1 VSDHNATNESKAN
14 ISSVVAWAVV
24 LVALTLLGGLPL
36 FIGGLNIA
44 RITSLTPHLPLVVV
58 GMLVSSCS
66 PTLAALLVARIY
78 PRAGSVRSL
87 LCQVRIW
94 RVGIVWYGVAILGP
108 IVLFLIAETIHVALV
123 GEWPGRWLVLP
134 SFSWFGPGSLFWVV
148 FGSLFAEEIGWR
160 GFGQAR
166 LQRRYGAF
174 RAGLMIGL
182 LWATWH
188 LWPVITPGGL
198 ALETFE
204 DVIATYLRM
213 IATAVVYAWIY
224 NSTNGSLL
232 LAMLAHF
239 GHNFAGT
246 IVWISPSNRH
256 FHITLALLYFLV
268 AVGIVLTTDSRTLG
282 RTHRRV

>member
-1 VSDHNATNESKAN
+1 
-14 ISSVVAWAVV
+14 
-24 LVALTLLGGLPL
+24 
-36 FIGGLNIA
+36 
-44 RITSLTPHLPLVVV
+44 
-58 GMLVSSCS
+58 
-66 PTLAALLVARIY
+66 
-78 PRAGSVRSL
+78 
-87 LCQVRIW
+87 
-94 RVGIVWYGVAILGP
+94 
-108 IVLFLIAETIHVALV
+108 
-123 GEWPGRWLVLP
+123 
-134 SFSWFGPGSLFWVV
+134 
-148 FGSLFAEEIGWR
+148 
-160 GFGQAR
+160 
-166 LQRRYGAF
+166 
-174 RAGLMIGL
+174 MIGL

-282 RTHRRV
+282 RTHPRGLVE